1 MLRTAFAL
9 LVLMLLASG
18 AEAQKRV
25 ALVIGNGAYQ
35 HTGKLTNPKNDAG
48 DMIAALGKL
57 GFQVIDGLDLDKA
70 AFDRRVRDFAAALK
84 GTEAGVF
91 FYAGHGLQVSGQN
104 YLVPVDAKAEE
115 AAALDLEMVRVD
127 VIHRIMERQTST
139 NILFLDACRDNP
151 LARNLARSMGARSA
165 EIGRGLAAV
174 ESGIGTLIS
183 FSTQPGNVALD
194 GTGRNSPFAAALLR
208 QLANANDDLS
218 AILIAV
224 RTDVVKTTQGKQ
236 VPWEHSAL
244 MGRFYF
250 GSSPPPPVAA
260 LAPSYSAAA
269 DAARV
274 CREVEGMSSLSML
287 GVLANQHKGTPAG
300 DCIAA
305 RMDELKQASANK
317 QLADVAKKKAD
328 EDARAKAEAE
338 AQRLALLQ
346 KDEERKRAE
355 AEAARKRAEAAEAA
369 KQLAEAAK
377 RKADEEAQAKAGAE
391 AQRLALLREKEEE
404 RKRAEADAARKRAEA
419 EEAAKR
425 LAEAKRKADEEA
437 RAKAE
442 AEAQRLALLQKEE
455 ERKRVEVEAARKRA
469 EAEAAQK
476 VAAATPPPASK
487 ANPAS
492 DPPAKSPAELALAI
506 QTELKRVGCDPG
518 PVNGSWG
525 AKSRQ
530 ALGEFARATKTAIPS
545 EEPSDGAL
553 SAVIQRKGRVCPL
566 RCGPGEAETGGR
578 CVAKA
583 GPDAPKADAA
593 AAPAKSNQGAKE
605 TKQES
610 CWAMTQA
617 PSIVPCDHYLA
628 NKKRKVYSND

>member
-1 MLRTAFAL
+1 
-9 LVLMLLASG
+9 
-18 AEAQKRV
+18 
-25 ALVIGNGAYQ
+25 
-35 HTGKLTNPKNDAG
+35 
-48 DMIAALGKL
+48 
-57 GFQVIDGLDLDKA
+57 
-70 AFDRRVRDFAAALK
+70 
-84 GTEAGVF
+84 
-91 FYAGHGLQVSGQN
+91 
-104 YLVPVDAKAEE
+104 
-115 AAALDLEMVRVD
+115 
-127 VIHRIMERQTST
+127 MERQTNT

-151 LARNLARSMGARSA
+151 LARNLARSMGTRSA

-174 ESGIGTLIS
+174 ESGVGTLIS

-194 GTGRNSPFAAALLR
+194 GAGRNSPFAGALCQAPGERKRRSERHPHRRAQRRDEGHAA
-208 QLANANDDLS
+208 QAG
-218 AILIAV
+218 AV
-224 RTDVVKTTQGKQ
+224 G
-236 VPWEHSAL
+236 AL
-244 MGRFYF
+244 GAD
-250 GSSPPPPVAA
+250 GSV
-260 LAPSYSAAA
+260 LFRIVAPSPRCRAGSELLGCRRRSARLPGGGRHVEPVHARRA
-269 DAARV
+269 GEPAQGDACGRLH
-274 CREVEGMSSLSML
+274 CGPHR
-287 GVLANQHKGTPAG
+287 
-300 DCIAA
+300 
-305 RMDELKQASANK
+305 DELKQASANK

-404 RKRAEADAARKRAEA
+404 RKRAEADAARKRAKA

-610 CWAMTQA
+610 HVGQ
-617 PSIVPCDHYLA
+617 
-628 NKKRKVYSND
+628 